1 MHHHCWYIRIFLP
14 ILSLCILLAT
24 LACSGSI
31 SPNPGT
37 GTPLPTSQ
45 QVLRFPNVCIAD
57 ANSAFLDP
65 AQGADANTDQVVE
78 MIYSGLVRSD
88 LNLNVIPDQ
97 AASWDV
103 SPDNKVYT
111 FHLRQGLAF
120 SDGTPITAQTY
131 VYTLT
136 RALLPAVKS
145 PSAASF
151 EGTIVAAN
159 DVISGQTTTL
169 TGVKALDPHTL
180 QIILTQPTPY
190 FLEVLTRSLYFAVN
204 KRVVDQYG
212 QADWPNHVAGSPVGS
227 GPFMV
232 KEWSHRQEMIF
243 VPNPYYYGTKPKL
256 KEVDMFFV
264 SDPPTALRAYQ
275 ANQYDFIWNITP
287 NDQQRVSTVA
297 GFTRKALL
305 ETDLLFFHT
314 KILPFN
320 KPEIR
325 QAFAYALD
333 KKTLVHTIFKD
344 TVVDAPTIIPPGMPG
359 YQPNYAG
366 ISFDKTRAKMLLLSI
381 YPDVSKVPPI
391 TFTYPSSQVTPAEA
405 TAMQQMWEQT
415 LDLHVTLHPIDLST
429 YNDQV
434 AQHQIQFG
442 LIQWSADFPDPYDW
456 LTLNLFSNAANNDG
470 DWSNA
475 DFDRTV
481 TQAEKS
487 TGDARIT
494 LYNQAEQ
501 IAIQDVGWLPLD
513 HETMAAIIP
522 SWLHGVTLNGRGLF
536 FGDWSNVYLL
546 QH

>member
-1 MHHHCWYIRIFLP
+1 MHHHCRYIHVFLP
-14 ILSLCILLAT
+14 IFSLCILLAT

-31 SPNPGT
+31 SPTPGT

-45 QVLRFPNVCIAD
+45 QVLRFPNVGIAD

-65 AQGADANTDQVVE
+65 AQGADTNTEEVVE
-78 MIYSGLVRSD
+78 MIYSGLVTSD
-88 LNLNVIPDQ
+88 INLNVIPDQ

-145 PSAASF
+145 PIAAFF
-151 EGTIVAAN
+151 EGTIVGAN
-159 DVISGQTTTL
+159 NVISGKTTTL

-180 QIILTQPTPY
+180 QISLTQPTPY

-204 KRVVDQYG
+204 RRIVDQYG

-243 VPNPYYYGTKPKL
+243 VPNPYYYGMKPKL

-264 SDPPTALRAYQ
+264 SDPPTALKAYQ
-275 ANQYDFIWNITP
+275 AKQYDFIWNITP
-287 NDQQRVSTVA
+287 NDQQTVSTVA

-314 KILPFN
+314 KIPPFN
-320 KPEIR
+320 RPEIR

-366 ISFDKTRAKMLLLSI
+366 IPFDKTRAKLLLLSI

-405 TAMQQMWEQT
+405 TALQQMWEQA
-415 LDLHVTLHPIDLST
+415 LHLHVTLHPIDLST

-434 AQHQIQFG
+434 AQHRIQFG

-456 LTLNLFSNAANNDG
+456 LTLNLFSNAGNNDG
-470 DWSNA
+470 EWSNA
-475 DFDRTV
+475 DFDHTV

-487 TGDARIT
+487 SGDARIT

-522 SWLHGVTLNGRGLF
+522 SWLHGVTLNGQGLF

>member
-1 MHHHCWYIRIFLP
+1 
-14 ILSLCILLAT
+14 LAT

-45 QVLRFPNVCIAD
+45 QVLRFPNVGIAD

-145 PSAASF
+145 PIAASF
-151 EGTIVAAN
+151 EGTIVGAN